1 MKILVYIQTYKAHR
15 LVPFCYSILLIFC
28 YLCSYCRLYNLCE
41 HAIKFIYFCLKTQ
54 YFEKVAHVIKVCGN
68 VIYVV
73 VTILRNW
80 LAISFVATEITR
92 QMTMRRQSTFV
103 KTHTSN
109 SLFIWMVIK
118 HLRLLN
124 RFSSFSS
131 VSTSIYL

>member
-1 MKILVYIQTYKAHR
+1 M
-15 LVPFCYSILLIFC
+15 CG
-28 YLCSYCRLYNLCE
+28 

-68 VIYVV
+68 VIHV

-103 KTHTSN
+103 KTHASN

-118 HLRLLN
+118 HLHLLPHFHWN
-124 RFSSFSS
+124 SFHLYLLY
-131 VSTSIYL
+131 TSL